1 MSHYFI
7 NDENVKHNKKIIEV
21 KCCDTTIKVY
31 TDNGVFSKEHLDYGT
46 RLLLTN
52 FLKESKEGNVLDLGC
67 GYGIIGITISLE
79 SNMKVDL
86 VDINDRALE
95 LTKENIKLN
104 NIVNARCWKSNIYE
118 NIKDKYDYI
127 ITNPPIRAGK
137 ETLKKFLF
145 DGKDYLEDNGE
156 LWFVMRKDH
165 GVKTMIKELEMEYKT
180 EIIDKSK
187 GFYIV
192 KLKKAKKV

>member
-79 SNMKVDL
+79 SNIKVDF

-104 NIVNARCWKSNIYE
+104 NIENARCWKSNIYE

-145 DGKDYLEDNGE
+145 EGKDYLEDNGE

>member
-7 NDENVKHNKKIIEV
+7 NDESVKHNKKIIEV

-46 RLLLTN
+46 KLLLTN
-52 FLKESKEGNVLDLGC
+52 FLKESKEGKALDLGC

-79 SNMKVDL
+79 SNIKVDF

-104 NIVNARCWKSNIYE
+104 NIANARCWKSNIYE
-118 NIKDKYDYI
+118 NIKDKYNYI
-127 ITNPPIRAGK
+127 ITNPPIRVGK

-145 DGKDYLEDNGE
+145 EGKDYLEDNGE

-165 GVKTMIKELEMEYKT
+165 GVKTMIKELETEYKT

>member
-7 NDENVKHNKKIIEV
+7 NDESVKHNKKIIEV
-21 KCCDTTIKVY
+21 KYCDTTIKVY

-79 SNMKVDL
+79 SNMNVDL

-104 NIVNARCWKSNIYE
+104 NIENARCWKSNIYE
-118 NIKDKYDYI
+118 NVKDKYNYI
-127 ITNPPIRAGK
+127 ITNPPIRVGK

-145 DGKDYLEDNGE
+145 EGKNHFKDDGE

-165 GVKTMIKELEMEYKT
+165 GVKTMIKELENEYKA

-192 KLKKAKKV
+192 QLKKV

>member
-104 NIVNARCWKSNIYE
+104 NIENARCWKSNIYE
-118 NIKDKYDYI
+118 NIKDKYNYI

-145 DGKDYLEDNGE
+145 EGKDYLEDNGE

>member
-7 NDENVKHNKKIIEV
+7 NDESVKHNKKIIEA
-21 KCCDTTIKVY
+21 KYCDTTIKVY

-46 RLLLTN
+46 KLLLTN
-52 FLKESKEGNVLDLGC
+52 FLKESKEGNALDLGC

-79 SNMKVDL
+79 SNIKVDF

-104 NIVNARCWKSNIYE
+104 NIENARCWKSNIYE
-118 NIKDKYDYI
+118 NIKDKYNYI

-145 DGKDYLEDNGE
+145 EGKNYLEEDGE

-165 GVKTMIKELEMEYKT
+165 GVKTMIKELETEYQA

-192 KLKKAKKV
+192 RLKKLKKV

>member
-31 TDNGVFSKEHLDYGT
+31 TDNGIFSKEHLDYGT

>member
-104 NIVNARCWKSNIYE
+104 NIANARCWKSNIYE
-118 NIKDKYDYI
+118 NIKDKYNYI
-127 ITNPPIRAGK
+127 ITNPPIRVGK

-145 DGKDYLEDNGE
+145 EGKDYLEDNGE

>member
-46 RLLLTN
+46 KLLLTN

-104 NIVNARCWKSNIYE
+104 NIANARCWKSNIYE

-127 ITNPPIRAGK
+127 ITNPPIRVGK

-192 KLKKAKKV
+192 QLKKIKKV

>member
-46 RLLLTN
+46 KLLLTN